1 MSNLG
6 MGILYST
13 MNELPYVW
21 CERVY
26 APWGD
31 MYEQMKQNGV
41 ALYALESGDPISEH
55 DVLAFSIGYE
65 MAYSTVLDMM
75 DMAGIPIHSADRKTL
90 LPLVIAGG
98 TAALNPEPMAD
109 FIDIFLLGEGEEMN
123 NELLALL
130 RTAKAEGWSK
140 QAFRKKHL
148 RSAAYMFRCFISPF
162 IMTTAR

>member
-1 MSNLG
+1 
-6 MGILYST
+6 
-13 MNELPYVW
+13 MNELPYVLV
-21 CERVY
+21 RAHVY

-109 FIDIFLLGEGEEMN
+109 FIDIFLLGEARKMN

-130 RTAKAEGWSK
+130 RTAKPRAGQSK
-140 QAFRKKHL
+140 IFWRRRL
-148 RSAAYMFRCFISPF
+148 GSAAYMFRRFIS
-162 IMTTAR
+162 RL